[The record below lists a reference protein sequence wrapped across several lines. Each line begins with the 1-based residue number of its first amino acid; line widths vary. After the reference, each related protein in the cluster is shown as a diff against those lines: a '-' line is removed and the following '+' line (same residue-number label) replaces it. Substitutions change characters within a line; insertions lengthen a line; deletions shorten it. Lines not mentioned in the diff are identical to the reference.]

1 MQASLKLSLVWNE
14 YCESCRLSR
23 EVPFMYT
30 QFCKY
35 YREYA
40 NVTKATM
47 HIDRKP
53 GELLEVDWAGKTATI
68 IDRDTGEAINAYV
81 FVAALIF

>member
-1 MQASLKLSLVWNE
+1 
-14 YCESCRLSR
+14 
-23 EVPFMYT
+23 MYT